1 MLFAGVLIGP
11 VQYGLS
17 VSRASLQ
24 LPPDLPSFFSVVTRR
39 LHEHGPV
46 GPSGALRRPQPEALR
61 RSCSRRGSPEAY
73 AEATALDRALQ
84 AVTANRGRAARTVAK
99 IAGVPPDS
107 IGIFDG

>member
-1 MLFAGVLIGP
+1 MFK
-11 VQYGLS
+11 
-17 VSRASLQ
+17 
-24 LPPDLPSFFSVVTRR
+24 
-39 LHEHGPV
+39 EW
-46 GPSGALRRPQPEALR
+46 E
-61 RSCSRRGSPEAY
+61 PEAY